1 MYRLSTG
8 GAARWARPPRPVSAI
23 SIANTKDMGLETLR
37 QVLYLVITMNKQK
50 TPVPRGRRREFD
62 RSAALEKAL
71 FLFWRFGY
79 EGVSIADLTR
89 AIGIAPPSLYA
100 AFGDKAALYR
110 EVLALYSSWADVS
123 IKEFQRP
130 GPIRDLIEGLL
141 RKTAD
146 AATDSKFPP
155 GCLVTTG
162 LLHTAPEHRPLAK
175 KVADMRATRAR
186 AIADR
191 LQKAVDEGDLP
202 KTVNARSMADYV
214 SAISQGIMLQ
224 ARDGASRSELHAMVD
239 VAMKALSSDL

>member
-1 MYRLSTG
+1 
-8 GAARWARPPRPVSAI
+8 
-23 SIANTKDMGLETLR
+23 MGLETLR

-71 FLFWRFGY
+71 VLFWRFGY
-79 EGVSIADLTR
+79 EGVSIADLTS

-110 EVLALYSSWADVS
+110 EVLALYSSWAEVS
-123 IKEFQRP
+123 IKEFQRE
-130 GPIRDLIEGLL
+130 GPIRELVDDLL

-146 AATDSKFPP
+146 AATDPKFPA

-162 LLHTAPEHRPLAK
+162 LLHTAPEHRSLAK
-175 KVADMRATRAR
+175 RVADMRTQRAR

-191 LQKAVDEGDLP
+191 LQKAIDAGELP
-202 KTVNARSMADYV
+202 KSVDARSMADFL

-224 ARDGASRSELHAMVD
+224 ARDGALRSALHAIVD
-239 VAMKALSSDL
+239 TAMKALPP

>member
-1 MYRLSTG
+1 
-8 GAARWARPPRPVSAI
+8 
-23 SIANTKDMGLETLR
+23 MGLETLR

-71 FLFWRFGY
+71 VLFWRFGY
-79 EGVSIADLTR
+79 EGVSIADLTS

-110 EVLALYSSWADVS
+110 EVLALYSSWAEVS
-123 IKEFQRP
+123 IKEFRRE
-130 GPIRDLIEGLL
+130 GPIRVLIDELL

-146 AATDSKFPP
+146 AATNPKFPA

-162 LLHTAPEHRPLAK
+162 LLHTAPEHRSLAK
-175 KVADMRATRAR
+175 RVADMRTQRAR

-191 LQKAVDEGDLP
+191 LEKAIDAGELP
-202 KTVNARSMADYV
+202 KTVDARSMADFL

-224 ARDGASRSELHAMVD
+224 ARDGASRSALHAIVD
-239 VAMKALSSDL
+239 TAMKALPP